1 LQKSSDGWFIDER
14 NAHREHG
21 VAAVSCLLSGLEVFN
36 DVCDEQTRYLRLVKG
51 IHGFHVYA
59 TEYWTDYLLNEAVV
73 TSPIDTSSSLFA
85 LASRLACTLD
95 KTVAPLQHTNTIAVL
110 DERMKALQ
118 QHEII
123 YRHVEHALKARS
135 RKRLES
141 ELLQDYCTFK
151 FSRRTIDSS

>member
-1 LQKSSDGWFIDER
+1 M
-14 NAHREHG
+14 
-21 VAAVSCLLSGLEVFN
+21 AAVSCLLSGLEVFN